1 MRTRIDYG
9 DYGNSGNCGNN
20 PGVMQDL
27 RFAIRLLQRDPR
39 FALTVVLVL
48 GLGIGVNNMLFTIL
62 NAHTIRGLPMYR
74 ADRVAFISTFDDRV
88 PDSGV
93 SYALFNDL
101 EQHAQSF
108 TIMAAFS
115 NAPMV
120 ISGDGNSAERLAG
133 AYVSPTA
140 FRLIGSQPVLGRDF
154 TPEDDRPG
162 AAAVALVGTAT
173 WRTRYGGDRTLPGRA
188 VMING
193 SPATIVGI
201 VPERSG
207 FPSSAEIWMPLHQ
220 MPGIAAAPDAR
231 GLGVCARLRDATTL
245 AQARAEVEGFAA
257 RLARDQPASYRNIR
271 ARVVPVNERFLGRLT
286 DPAWLA
292 FMTVGFI
299 VVLISCAN
307 VANLMLARTVRRSRE
322 IAIRSSLGASRR
334 RVVRQLLIE
343 GAVLAA
349 LGCAAGFGIALA
361 GVRVFRSAIPADV
374 LPYWF
379 DYSVDVRVLAAL
391 IAVSATTVLLFAL
404 LPAVHASK
412 TDVNRVLTS
421 GGWSRMRGA
430 PARWSAV
437 FLAAEFGLAVVL
449 LSHFAVNVRT
459 MGPDS
464 PADAAL
470 NTTHVL
476 TAAITLP
483 VESYRTDAERRAFYE
498 TLIDRVKGLPD
509 VKTATVATAL
519 PVSGGE
525 RRSLEIA
532 GRPPRAQGED
542 WTVSTVAIGADY
554 FEAIGLPLH
563 RGREFA
569 PSDAA
574 GDYAVAIVNDAF
586 AERFSDGI
594 DPIGQRIAVMP
605 PQASATARRWLTIIG
620 VAPSIRQED
629 PVVYVPHASAPAA
642 NAALIVRSGGNA
654 TALAP
659 VLRKAL
665 QAIDPNLPLYRA
677 RTMAQVV
684 SDAQWNG
691 RVANRL
697 FIFLTFLAV
706 ALCTF
711 GLYAVTAHS
720 ITERTHE
727 IGIRMA
733 LGARASHVGLSVAK
747 GVVIQLAMGFAAGVV
762 CTMLWD
768 WKFPAG
774 PQGIRSTDPQSLLI
788 VAAVLAIV
796 AGVASIAPLRRAVR
810 LDPLVAIRHE

>member
-1 MRTRIDYG
+1 
-9 DYGNSGNCGNN
+9 
-20 PGVMQDL
+20 MQDL
-27 RFAIRLLQRDPR
+27 RFAVRLLQRDPR

-74 ADRVAFISTFDDRV
+74 ADHVVFISTFDDRV

-93 SYALFNDL
+93 SYALFSDL

-120 ISGDGNSAERLAG
+120 ISGDGYTPERLAG
-133 AYVSPTA
+133 AYVSQTA
-140 FRLIGSQPVLGRDF
+140 FRMVGSQPVLGRDF
-154 TPEDDRPG
+154 TAEDDRAG
-162 AAAVALVGTAT
+162 APAVALLGMAT
-173 WRTRYGGDRTLPGRA
+173 WRTRYGGDRMLLGRP
-188 VMING
+188 VTING
-193 SPATIVGI
+193 IPVTIVGI

-207 FPSSAEIWMPLHQ
+207 FPSGAELWMPLHQ
-220 MPGIAAAPDAR
+220 MPGIGAARDAR
-231 GLGVCARLRDATTL
+231 GLSLCARLGDGTTI
-245 AQARAEVEGFAA
+245 AQARAEVEGIAA
-257 RLARDQPASYRNIR
+257 RLARDQPETYRNLR

-307 VANLMLARTVRRSRE
+307 VANLMLARTVRRTRE
-322 IAIRSSLGASRR
+322 IAIRSSLGASRG

-343 GAVLAA
+343 GAVLASLA
-349 LGCAAGFGIALA
+349 AGAGFGIAIA

-391 IAVSATTVLLFAL
+391 IGVSASTVFLFAL

-412 TDVNRVLTS
+412 TDVNRVLKS
-421 GGWSRMRGA
+421 GGWSGVRAA

-437 FLAAEFGLAVVL
+437 FLTSEFALAVVL
-449 LSHFAVNVRT
+449 LSHFAVNLRT

-470 NTTHVL
+470 KTTHVL

-483 VESYRTDAERRAFYE
+483 AESYRTGAERRAFHE
-498 TLIDRVKGLPD
+498 TLVDRIKTLPD
-509 VKTATVATAL
+509 VRSVAIATAL
-519 PVSGGE
+519 PGSGGE
-525 RRSLEIA
+525 RRSLEIE
-532 GRPPRAQGED
+532 GRPARALGED
-542 WTVSTVAIGADY
+542 WTVSTVSISAEY
-554 FEAIGLPLH
+554 FETLGLALQ
-563 RGREFA
+563 RGRTFA

-574 GDYAVAIVNDAF
+574 GDYAVSIVNDAF
-586 AERFSDGI
+586 TERFSGGV

-605 PQASATARRWLTIIG
+605 QQAGTPPRWLTIIG
-620 VAPSIRQED
+620 VAPVIRQRE
-629 PVVYVPHASAPAA
+629 PVVYLPYASAPPS
-642 NAALIVRSGGNA
+642 NATLLLRSESDA

-659 VLRKAL
+659 ILRKAV
-665 QAIDPNLPLYRA
+665 QSIDPSLPVYRA
-677 RTMAQVV
+677 RTMARVI
-684 SDAQWNG
+684 SDSQWNG
-691 RVANRL
+691 RVANGL
-697 FIFLTFLAV
+697 FVFLTFLAV

-711 GLYAVTAHS
+711 GLYAVTAHGV
-720 ITERTHE
+720 TERTHE

-733 LGARASHVGLSVAK
+733 LGARASQVCLSVAK
-747 GVVIQLAMGFAAGVV
+747 RVVIQLALGFAAGVA
-762 CTMLWD
+762 CTILWD

-774 PQGIRSTDPQSLLI
+774 PKGIRSTDPQSLLI
-788 VAAVLAIV
+788 VAAVLAVV
-796 AGVASIAPLRRAVR
+796 AGIATIAPARRAVR